1 MERRLFILQR
11 ATALVLAP
19 LVLGHVAVMIYAVDG
34 GLSGS
39 EILARTRGSLFWGAY
54 YSVFV
59 ATAALHGPIG
69 LRAVLR
75 EWTAWRGRGLD
86 GAMVALGLLLLG
98 LGAQAVAAV
107 VLT

>member
-11 ATALVLAP
+11 ATALLLAP
-19 LVLGHVAVMIYAVDG
+19 LVLGHVATMIYAIDG
-34 GLSGS
+34 GLSGA
-39 EILARTRGSLFWGAY
+39 EILARTRGNVFWGAY
-54 YSVFV
+54 YSLFI
-59 ATAALHGPIG
+59 AAIAIHAPIG

-75 EWTAWRGRGLD
+75 EWTNWRGRGLD
-86 GAMVALGLLLLG
+86 GAMVALGLLLAG